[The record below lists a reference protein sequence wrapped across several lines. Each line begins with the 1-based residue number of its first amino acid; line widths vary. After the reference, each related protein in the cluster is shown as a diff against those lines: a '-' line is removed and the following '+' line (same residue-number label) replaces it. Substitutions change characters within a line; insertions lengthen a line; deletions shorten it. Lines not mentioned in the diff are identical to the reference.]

1 MDIGEFSHAVSLG
14 LGRAVLH
21 VNEYLPAGYKD
32 VILGACLHAKAY
44 DRQIEESRAEYML
57 DIVRRT
63 GDPSFY
69 KNKVIEALCDEAD
82 EWDALQRFQMAR
94 LIAQEG
100 DRRARHAME
109 AAFER
114 KIGSSREDEFAE
126 EFTRLDGIPGLLFAV
141 GRIGR
146 RLVVDRQRRVNDYLI
161 STAED
166 TCEKESVCNALTE
179 RAKTDENI

>member
-1 MDIGEFSHAVSLG
+1 MTIKEFSRAVSFG

-21 VNEYLPAGYKD
+21 VDEYLPSPYVD
-32 VILGACLHAKAY
+32 IILEACLHAKAY

-57 DIVRRT
+57 AIVRRT

-94 LIAQEG
+94 LLAQDG

-109 AAFER
+109 A
-114 KIGSSREDEFAE
+114 
-126 EFTRLDGIPGLLFAV
+126 
-141 GRIGR
+141 
-146 RLVVDRQRRVNDYLI
+146 
-161 STAED
+161 
-166 TCEKESVCNALTE
+166 
-179 RAKTDENI
+179 